1 MNDVIFY
8 HPEAFRPNSYFVGRT
23 EQLKDLHCMLQ
34 DAKRR
39 KDGTSAVL
47 VRGRTGGGK
56 THMVRQYV
64 YEYRHHYSG
73 GVFWLQAHSIGQLEG
88 EFLRI
93 WQMVNT
99 GQEEARNHE
108 ELTDAV
114 RLWFN
119 RRSKWLIVLDGIMFD
134 QGIERFVP
142 DAADT
147 SVIFTST
154 SPSVTGNHHFDNPQ
168 MLELPPLS
176 VQEAQQLLLE
186 EMEQKQPWSQ
196 EDLKQAA
203 EVVRLVDKLPLMI
216 HVIAQQ
222 LKETREPLSAF
233 LKRYRKKPHIHRKI
247 EPFELVLDRLD
258 DRGANAALNV
268 LRILAFFDQHTP
280 VEMLALG
287 KPQ

>member
-1 MNDVIFY
+1 
-8 HPEAFRPNSYFVGRT
+8 
-23 EQLKDLHCMLQ
+23 MLQ
-34 DAKRR
+34 DPKRR

-64 YEYRHHYSG
+64 YEYRHRYSG

-114 RLWFN
+114 RSWFN

-142 DAADT
+142 DATDT
-147 SVIFTST
+147 SLIFTST

-196 EDLKQAA
+196 EDSKQAS

-216 HVIAQQ
+216 HVVAQQ

-287 KPQ
+287 KSQ